1 MKRERNR
8 KEKNGEGK
16 RARRVKRKWKIYD
29 KSEKGRKSFITKNEK
44 KTENEKETETENK
57 KKKKNLRK
65 RQKQRIR
72 EHKQQKAKEDKTG
85 KERRI
90 DLRTRKWREI
100 FFVSKARGG
109 LLSVSISSSFSLS
122 FLPLACA

>member
-1 MKRERNR
+1 MT
-8 KEKNGEGK
+8 
-16 RARRVKRKWKIYD
+16 RVKKV
-29 KSEKGRKSFITKNEK
+29 EKVSLPRMKK